1 MKLGLRE
8 ILFIVM
14 LMAIPLAAWQ
24 FVFVPQ
30 NHRNTELMKQIEA
43 RQERLRELNQTIATM
58 GDLRKE
64 IESLEQAVKFFQ
76 SKLPNEKEIDKVLQE
91 VWRLAEGNHLTARS
105 IRTLSPAADKAPI
118 AAVDGPHELPIAMQL
133 EGDFRGFYAFLQSLE
148 NQPRIMRIKKMVLEK
163 LKDGPEGYIQA
174 KFDMSI
180 FFERSTKVE
189 PCPIKSST

>member
-8 ILFIVM
+8 ILFIAM
-14 LMAIPLAAWQ
+14 LLAIPVAAWRL
-24 FVFVPQ
+24 VFEPQ
-30 NHRNTELMKQIEA
+30 NHRNAELVKQIEA
-43 RQERLRELNQTIATM
+43 RQERLRELNQTIAIM

-91 VWRLAEGNHLTARS
+91 VWRLAEGNQLIAKS
-105 IRTLSPAADKAPI
+105 IRTLAPGTDKTPI
-118 AAVDGPHELPIAMQL
+118 TGIAGPHEQLIAMQL

-148 NQPRIMRIKKMVLEK
+148 NQPRIMRIKKMTMEK
-163 LKDGPEGYIQA
+163 LKGGPEGHIQT

-180 FFERSTKVE
+180 FFERSGK
-189 PCPIKSST
+189 